1 MTASTGMKM
10 VGGAQVD
17 PNTYVSVTAVNL
29 GDRATTITNLGFLY
43 YDSWLGAMVR
53 RSSPAKAFIITTPSP
68 AQMLPFRFEA
78 GAQWIGMALQ
88 GDDLVEMIRDGYL
101 FVVLYHSH
109 GGSGVRFRLKLKEF
123 AT

>member
-1 MTASTGMKM
+1 M
-10 VGGAQVD
+10 
-17 PNTYVSVTAVNL
+17 SVTAVNL

-53 RSSPAKAFIITTPSP
+53 RGSPAKAFIITTPSP

-88 GDDLVEMIRDGYL
+88 GDDLVEMIRDGHL
-101 FVVLYHSH
+101 FVALYHSH
-109 GGSGVRFRLKLKEF
+109 GGNGVRFRLKLKEF
-123 AT
+123 TT